1 MLSSSSLWP
10 SSLEQHLG
18 QGRFWVFDEWV
29 SEWINEWTSNISPPL
44 CYIANKIV
52 NTLATLPLSGFC
64 HWGICLCKSKRERVY
79 GPRSEGYPGG
89 WCDYTCCAQA
99 VPVYT
104 CCLSIK
110 FNSVPFPCVSVLA
123 GIVNY
128 LAAYREDKQLLLT
141 PDRKWQ
147 PQPKASRAH
156 PLALPC
162 QCAPPNCQLSIC
174 SCDSREFF
182 GSHRKLPWPCTP
194 GWSWQGINVP
204 QEQPS
209 SLGRRGL
216 CVMARDSHPSGRTE
230 ADVCS
235 APFPR
240 IPHKIMLWLTT
251 VVTAYYDTLVGLP
264 LPLSLPH
271 FLGSGQCFPHLLDE
285 LLALEFLLQGLLLG
299 EPKPGHSAPYFL
311 PGIWG
316 ALLVL
321 NSLAL
326 LSRHPILRQ
335 SLPP

>member
-1 MLSSSSLWP
+1 MLSSSPVWP

-128 LAAYREDKQLLLT
+128 LATYREDKQLLLT

-162 QCAPPNCQLSIC
+162 QCAPPNCQLSVAVIHVSFSEATE
-174 SCDSREFF
+174 SC
-182 GSHRKLPWPCTP
+182 
-194 GWSWQGINVP
+194 
-204 QEQPS
+204 
-209 SLGRRGL
+209 
-216 CVMARDSHPSGRTE
+216 
-230 ADVCS
+230 
-235 APFPR
+235 
-240 IPHKIMLWLTT
+240 
-251 VVTAYYDTLVGLP
+251 
-264 LPLSLPH
+264 
-271 FLGSGQCFPHLLDE
+271 
-285 LLALEFLLQGLLLG
+285 
-299 EPKPGHSAPYFL
+299 PGHAHQAGHGRESTCPRSSPQASAEGACVWW
-311 PGIWG
+311 PGILTPQAG
-316 ALLVL
+316 Q
-321 NSLAL
+321 
-326 LSRHPILRQ
+326 RQ
-335 SLPP
+335 TCAPHRFSEFPTRLCSDWPQ